1 MIAIETLKS
10 QLTTS
15 ASSERLRHPAAIAAV
30 IEGHSKPIFF
40 CDVIYEILCLSF
52 FFLLNLNLDFA
63 TNVMHE
69 CLLAS
74 SQYR

>member
-30 IEGHSKPIFF
+30 TEGHSKPIFF

-52 FFLLNLNLDFA
+52 FSSSKFESRFRD
-63 TNVMHE
+63 E
-69 CLLAS
+69 CHA
-74 SQYR
+74 